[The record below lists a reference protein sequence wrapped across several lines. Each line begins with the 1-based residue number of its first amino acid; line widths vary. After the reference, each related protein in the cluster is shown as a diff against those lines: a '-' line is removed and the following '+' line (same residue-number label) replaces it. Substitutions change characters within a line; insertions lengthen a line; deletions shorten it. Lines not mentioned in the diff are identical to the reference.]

1 VGCIVQS
8 KQNGCKHKKTKYI
21 IFHSKGKKVELNGLD
36 LIYDD
41 NEQGIEHD
49 PSKVS
54 ILDRIGRVNA
64 APDLQSFRLL
74 GVLLDENL
82 TFDPHINMLLAKLS
96 KSTFI
101 ISKVKNILPPQTL
114 RTLYFSLFHSHLTY
128 CPIIASCAN
137 KSSVEKIFK
146 AQKRSLGSS
155 QMLPTMLT
163 QPHSSAN
170 SKSCLTPPSSLNHLF
185 TSCIQLITN
194 TLHLFSITP
203 GSQMLNETRIST
215 FVMLMTIT
223 FPGQTYPYFKEAHST
238 LWNTAG
244 PSKYHQNPTTFK
256 ICLKEELL
264 NPFLSKDVSFLH
276 TTILTMCTAKKQI

>member
-1 VGCIVQS
+1 MVV
-8 KQNGCKHKKTKYI
+8 NTKKTKYI
-21 IFHSKGKKVELNGLD
+21 IFHSKGKKVEMNGLN
-36 LIYDD
+36 LIYD

-54 ILDRIGRVNA
+54 VLDRTGRMNA

-137 KSSVEKIFK
+137 KSSIEKIFK

-155 QMLPTMLT
+155 RMLLTMLT
-163 QPHSSAN
+163 QPHFSTN
-170 SKSCLTPPSSLNHLF
+170 SKSCHTPPSSHNHLF
-185 TSCIQLITN
+185 ISCIQLTTN
-194 TLHLFSITP
+194 TLHLFSITS
-203 GSQMLNETRIST
+203 GSLMLNETQISPS
-215 FVMLMTIT
+215 VMLTTIT
-223 FPGQTYPYFKEAHST
+223 FLEQTYPYSKGAHFIHFPPYGTMLVQQST
-238 LWNTAG
+238 T
-244 PSKYHQNPTTFK
+244 K
-256 ICLKEELL
+256 IPPLLRSVLKK
-264 NPFLSKDVSFLH
+264 NS
-276 TTILTMCTAKKQI
+276 